1 MLAFVV
7 VAFSPIVQA
16 AATLR
21 ISIDNRVTWTNVVD
35 NGPLDLDTN
44 VGIVT
49 FTVHNSS
56 APFRGVF
63 AGTSQRVE
71 GLPKYMDLNCS
82 VEGSANPLVVQFSDD
97 GFGPFVGIF
106 QTSIGGIATK
116 PLTWKTL
123 MDPANHLFAG
133 TNLAGAAVVTDQF
146 ASDSNSPMY
155 SLSSYSL
162 TSEVAIGASG
172 NGSSFDLF
180 LQPYSPTLPTLSAT
194 LSGGGVSLSFE
205 SESAFTY
212 TLEYKSALSDAN
224 WTPQQSVQGNDS
236 TATLVDSSASGQ
248 TRFYRLSVH

>member
-1 MLAFVV
+1 MLAVV
-7 VAFSPIVQA
+7 IVGFSPSIRA

-49 FTVHNSS
+49 FTVHDSS

-71 GLPKYMDLNCS
+71 GFPTYMDLNCS
-82 VEGSANPLVVQFSDD
+82 VEGSPNPLVVQFSDD
-97 GFGPFVGIF
+97 GFDPFVGIF

-123 MDPANHLFAG
+123 VDPANHLFVG
-133 TNLAGAAVVTDQF
+133 TNLASAAVATEEFV
-146 ASDSNSPMY
+146 ANSNSPIY
-155 SLSSYSL
+155 SLSSYAL
-162 TSEVAIGASG
+162 TSEVAIGASA

-180 LQPYSPTLPTLSAT
+180 LQPYSPTPPVLYPTVS
-194 LSGGGVSLSFE
+194 SGSVSLSFE
-205 SESAFTY
+205 SESDFTY
-212 TLEYKSALSDAN
+212 TLEYKNSLTDAD
-224 WTPQQSVQGNDS
+224 WTPQQSVQGND
-236 TATLVDSSASGQ
+236 
-248 TRFYRLSVH
+248 RYRPLWWILPRTGKRDFIV